1 MRNAVFLELFIKK
14 IYPTRNSST
23 LDTVHCFMISI
34 PCSKA
39 QQECHRLEWKDESTP
54 ILTPCGHSAQRNGGR
69 VASNAA
75 ALATQLSTDT
85 TMASFRSRLAAF
97 CLGATVTGG
106 LGFLRLHYDILK
118 ANALVRET
126 FSGMEEEIHN
136 VDQRA
141 LRVETELERL
151 RAQLEQVKSQTSSSR
166 ADAKV

>member
-1 MRNAVFLELFIKK
+1 
-14 IYPTRNSST
+14 
-23 LDTVHCFMISI
+23 
-34 PCSKA
+34 
-39 QQECHRLEWKDESTP
+39 
-54 ILTPCGHSAQRNGGR
+54 
-69 VASNAA
+69 
-75 ALATQLSTDT
+75 
-85 TMASFRSRLAAF
+85 MASFRSRLAAF